1 MRKLISNDKC
11 NRGVISNR
19 INFVEG
25 LLMEVTEEVIE
36 ELGIFRKIV
45 SNFVLKEIAP
55 IAEEMDRTDEFPDE
69 IWKKLG
75 DLGVL
80 GVTIPEEYGGTG
92 LGPVEQAMVTEEI
105 AKYSAAVAVSYAAH
119 SNLCAHNLYHNANET
134 QREKYLPGLCS
145 GNLIGALG
153 LTEPGSGSDAV
164 GMSTTARREGDYYI
178 LNGSKTFITNGP
190 IADVLIV
197 YAKTDKDKGA
207 HGITAFIVEKGY
219 QGFSVSKRLEKMGN
233 RGSAT
238 GELIF
243 DDCHVPVEN
252 VLGEVNRGIKVM
264 MGGLDIERVVVSAL
278 ALGIGE
284 GAFREAV
291 KYAKERSQ
299 FGKEIANFQLIQAKI
314 ADMYTN
320 LQAARLLTYD
330 AASEAAKGK
339 KVTLKAAAAIL
350 FTAETATKTALEAV
364 QIHGGYGYMLDYPV
378 NRYLR
383 DAKLYEIGAGTSEV
397 RRLIIA
403 RELLGVKTF

>member
-1 MRKLISNDKC
+1 
-11 NRGVISNR
+11 
-19 INFVEG
+19 
-25 LLMEVTEEVIE
+25 MEYSE
-36 ELGIFRKIV
+36 ELEILRKTV
-45 SNFVLKEIAP
+45 SNFVQKEIAP
-55 IAEEMDRTDEFPDE
+55 IAEEMDRTDEFPNW

-75 DLGVL
+75 ELGIL
-80 GVTIPEEYGGTG
+80 GVTIPEEYGGSG
-92 LGPVEQAMVTEEI
+92 LGPVEQAIVTEEI
-105 AKYSAAVAVSYAAH
+105 AKYSAAVAVSYVAH
-119 SNLCAHNLYHNANET
+119 SNLCAHNLYHNANEYL
-134 QREKYLPGLCS
+134 REKYLPGLCS

-164 GMSTTARREGDYYI
+164 GMSTTAKRDGDYYI

-197 YAKTDKDKGA
+197 YAKTDKEKGA
-207 HGITAFIVEKGY
+207 HGITAFLVEKGTR
-219 QGFSVSKRLEKMGN
+219 GFSVSKRLEKMGN
-233 RGSAT
+233 RGSVT

-243 DDCHVPVEN
+243 DDCRVPAEN
-252 VLGEVNRGIKVM
+252 ILGEENKGIKVM
-264 MGGLDIERVVVSAL
+264 MSGLDIERVMVSAL
-278 ALGIGE
+278 SLGIGE
-284 GAFREAV
+284 GAFREAM
-291 KYAKERSQ
+291 KYSKERSQ

-314 ADMYTN
+314 ADMYTT

-330 AASEAAKGK
+330 AATEAAKGK
-339 KVTLKAAAAIL
+339 KVTLKAASAIL
-350 FTAETATKTALEAV
+350 FTAETATKVALEAV

>member
-1 MRKLISNDKC
+1 
-11 NRGVISNR
+11 
-19 INFVEG
+19 
-25 LLMEVTEEVIE
+25 MEFSE
-36 ELGIFRKIV
+36 ELESLRKTV
-45 SNFVLKEIAP
+45 ANFVLKEIAP
-55 IAEEMDRTDEFPDE
+55 IAEEMDRTDEFPNW

-75 DLGVL
+75 ELGVL

-92 LGPVEQAMVTEEI
+92 LGPVEQAMITEEI
-105 AKYSAAVAVSYAAH
+105 SRYSAAIAVSYAAH
-119 SNLCAHNLYHNANET
+119 SNLCAHNLYHNGNES
-134 QREKYLPGLCS
+134 QRGKYLPGLCS
-145 GNLIGALG
+145 GEVIGALG

-207 HGITAFIVEKGY
+207 HGVTAFIVEKGY

-238 GELIF
+238 AELIF
-243 DDCHVPVEN
+243 DECRVPVEN
-252 VLGEVNRGIKVM
+252 VLGEVNKGIKVM

-291 KYAKERSQ
+291 KYSKERSQ

-320 LQAARLLTYD
+320 LYAARLLTYD
-330 AASEAAKGK
+330 AAREAAKGK
-339 KVTLKAAAAIL
+339 KVTLKAASAIL

-403 RELLGVKTF
+403 RELLDVKTF

>member
-1 MRKLISNDKC
+1 MK
-11 NRGVISNR
+11 
-19 INFVEG
+19 
-25 LLMEVTEEVIE
+25 VTEEVIE
-36 ELGIFRKIV
+36 ELDFFRKTV

-55 IAEEMDRTDEFPDE
+55 IAEEMDRTDEFPNE

-105 AKYSAAVAVSYAAH
+105 SKYSAAVAVSYAAH
-119 SNLCAHNLYHNANET
+119 SNLCAHNLYHNANEA

-164 GMSTTARREGDYYI
+164 GMSTTARREGNYYI

-243 DDCHVPVEN
+243 DDCRVPVEN
-252 VLGEVNRGIKVM
+252 VLGEVNKGIKVM

-291 KYAKERSQ
+291 KYSKERSQ

-330 AASEAAKGK
+330 AAQEAAKGK

>member
-1 MRKLISNDKC
+1 
-11 NRGVISNR
+11 
-19 INFVEG
+19 
-25 LLMEVTEEVIE
+25 MEFSE
-36 ELGIFRKIV
+36 ELEILRKTV

-55 IAEEMDRTDEFPDE
+55 IAEEMDKTDESPHW
-69 IWKKLG
+69 IWKKMG
-75 DLGVL
+75 ELGVL
-80 GVTIPEEYGGTG
+80 GITIPEEYGGTG
-92 LGPVEQAMVTEEI
+92 LGPVEQAMVIEEI
-105 AKYSAAVAVSYAAH
+105 SKYSAAIAVSYAAH
-119 SNLCAHNLYHNANET
+119 SNLCAHNLYHNANEA

-145 GNLIGALG
+145 GDLIGALG

-164 GMSTTARREGDYYI
+164 GMSTTARREGEYYI

-197 YAKTDKDKGA
+197 YAKTDKDKVA

-243 DDCHVPVEN
+243 DECRVPAEN
-252 VLGEVNRGIKVM
+252 VLGEVNKGIKVM

-291 KYAKERSQ
+291 KYSKERSQ

-314 ADMYTN
+314 ADMYTT

-330 AASEAAKGK
+330 AALDAAKGK
-339 KVTLKAAAAIL
+339 KITLKAAAAIL
-350 FTAETATKTALEAV
+350 FTAETATKIALEAV

-403 RELLGVKTF
+403 REILGVKTF

>member
-1 MRKLISNDKC
+1 MQFSEDLKTLRKTLA
-11 NRGVISNR
+11 
-19 INFVEG
+19 NFVQ
-25 LLMEVTEEVIE
+25 
-36 ELGIFRKIV
+36 
-45 SNFVLKEIAP
+45 KEIGP
-55 IAEEMDRTDEFPDE
+55 IAEEMDKTDEFPNW
-69 IWKKLG
+69 IWNKLG
-75 DLGVL
+75 ELGALGV
-80 GVTIPEEYGGTG
+80 VIPEKYGGTG
-92 LGPVEQAMVTEEI
+92 LGPVEQAIITEEI
-105 AKYSAAVAVSYAAH
+105 AKYSAAVAVSYVAH
-119 SNLCAHNLYHNANET
+119 ANLCAYNLYHNANKA

-145 GNLIGALG
+145 GELIGALG

-164 GMSTTARREGDYYI
+164 GMRTTARREGNYYV

-190 IADVLIV
+190 NADVLIV

-207 HGITAFIVEKGY
+207 HGITAFIIEKGFP
-219 QGFSVSKRLEKMGN
+219 GFSVSKRLEKMGN

-243 DDCHVPVEN
+243 DECRVPVEN
-252 VLGEVNRGIKVM
+252 VLGEENRGVKVM
-264 MGGLDIERVVVSAL
+264 MSGLDIERVMVSAL
-278 ALGIGE
+278 SLGIGE

-291 KYAKERSQ
+291 KYSKERSQ

-314 ADMYTN
+314 ADMYTS
-320 LQAARLLTYD
+320 LQASRLLTYD
-330 AASEAAKGK
+330 AAMEAEQGK
-339 KVTLKAAAAIL
+339 KITLKAAAAIL
-350 FTAETATKTALEAV
+350 FTAETATKVALEAV

>member
-1 MRKLISNDKC
+1 
-11 NRGVISNR
+11 
-19 INFVEG
+19 
-25 LLMEVTEEVIE
+25 MEFTK
-36 ELGIFRKIV
+36 ELEMFRKTL
-45 SNFVLKEIAP
+45 SNFVQKEIAP
-55 IAEEMDRTDEFPDE
+55 IAEKMDRTDEFPNW
-69 IWKKLG
+69 IWNKLG
-75 DLGVL
+75 ELGVF
-80 GVTIPEEYGGTG
+80 GVTIPEKYGGAG
-92 LGPVEQAMVTEEI
+92 LGPVEQAIVTEEI
-105 AKYSAAVAVSYAAH
+105 AKYSAAIAVSYAAH
-119 SNLCAHNLYHNANET
+119 SNLCSHNLYHNANES

-145 GNLIGALG
+145 GKLIGALG

-164 GMSTTARREGDYYI
+164 GMRTTARRQGDYYI

-197 YAKTDKDKGA
+197 YAKTDKDKEA
-207 HGITAFIVEKGY
+207 HGITAFLVEKGFP
-219 QGFSVSKRLEKMGN
+219 GFSVSKRLEKMGN

-243 DDCHVPVEN
+243 DECRVPAEN
-252 VLGEVNRGIKVM
+252 VLGEENKGIKVM
-264 MGGLDIERVVVSAL
+264 MSGLDIERVIVSAL

-291 KYAKERSQ
+291 KYSKERSQ

-314 ADMYTN
+314 ADMFTT

-330 AASEAAKGK
+330 AASDAANGK
-339 KVTLKAAAAIL
+339 KITLKAASAIL
-350 FTAETATKTALEAV
+350 FTAETATKVALEAV